1 MTHDVARDIVHDL
14 APTGVLRAAINLG
27 NSVLAQRDAATREL
41 CGVSVD
47 LARELGRRL
56 GVAIELVTFAAA
68 GKVFEALKAG
78 AWDVAFL
85 AVDPAR
91 GEEIL
96 FTAPYVLIE
105 GTFMV
110 RSESALAAIDD
121 VDRPGVRIAVGAGAA
136 YDLFLTRTLAHAK
149 LVRSPTAD
157 AAFEQ
162 FMRDG
167 LEAAAGVRQV
177 LVRFAG
183 LRGGL
188 RVMDGAFMTIEQ
200 AMGTPRPRV
209 AGSRYLSAFVEDLK
223 RSGFVAAALQCS
235 GQSDASVAPPIS
247 D

>member
-1 MTHDVARDIVHDL
+1 MTHDVARDIAHEL

-27 NSVLAQRDAATREL
+27 NSVLAQRDAATGEL
-41 CGVSVD
+41 SGASVD

-56 GVAIELVTFAAA
+56 GVAVELVTFAAA

-78 AWDVAFL
+78 AWDIAFL

-96 FTAPYVLIE
+96 FTVPYVLIE
-105 GTFMV
+105 GAFLV
-110 RSESALAAIDD
+110 RSESALAAIAD
-121 VDRPGVRIAVGAGAA
+121 VDRPDVRIAVGAGAA
-136 YDLFLTRTLAHAK
+136 YDLFLTRTLKHAK
-149 LVRSPTAD
+149 LVRAPTAD

-188 RVMDGAFMTIEQ
+188 RVMEDAFMTIEQ
-200 AMGTPRPRV
+200 AIGTPKPRV
-209 AGSRYLSAFVEDLK
+209 AGSRYLSAFVEELK
-223 RSGFVAAALQCS
+223 RSGFVAAALQNS
-235 GQSDASVAPPIS
+235 GQSDATVAPPIS
-247 D
+247 G